1 MNYSKNH
8 KNNLPLKQRFYMF
21 LNQIKGVIYQI
32 VGYIATFGRINSQ
45 NNKKALI
52 IRVDEIGDYILWR
65 KCIDTILKA
74 EKLEDYEVHF
84 AGNQSWQSLF
94 DIEYKETFNKLF
106 WLDKNKFKKSIFYRF
121 TFLRKIAKEHY
132 SIVINPTYSRA
143 IRVDDS
149 IVKAAK
155 ATTNYGH
162 VRNNENYLPY
172 EQSFDN
178 NLYHHLYEVKNKSSF
193 EFTKNK
199 EFTEWFCEKP
209 IQKLKIDFD
218 EAVLPSYKIENIPN
232 KYFIIFPGSRS
243 SARIWST
250 ENFIEVSNYIF
261 EKYQLTALVC
271 GGNGDIV
278 YAEKF
283 KKAYSNPCIDVTGKT
298 SLPELLSI
306 IKNADYLLSVDT
318 GSIHLAASVGCLTL
332 GIFNGSQYG
341 RFSPYPKDIST
352 NIISFYP
359 KVVKEDINKNGI
371 TEKYVL
377 INNTSYN
384 DVSAKELI
392 DYLELN
398 PIKDINI

>member
-32 VGYIATFGRINSQ
+32 VGYIAAFGRINSQ

-65 KCIDTILKA
+65 KCIDPLLNADKLKNF
-74 EKLEDYEVHF
+74 EVHF
-84 AGNQSWQSLF
+84 VGNQSWKSLF
-94 DIEYKETFNKLF
+94 DLEFKETFQKIT
-106 WLDKNKFKKSIFYRF
+106 WLDKTKFKKSMIYRY
-121 TFLRKIAKEHY
+121 TFLRNIAKENY

-143 IRVDDS
+143 KRVDDS

-155 ATTNYGH
+155 ANTNYGH

-172 EQSFDN
+172 ERNFDN
-178 NLYHHLYEVKNKSSF
+178 NLYHHLFEVKSKSSF
-193 EFTKNK
+193 EFNKNK
-199 EFTEWFCEKP
+199 AFAEWFCEKSFNLSD
-209 IQKLKIDFD
+209 INFD
-218 EAVLPSYKIENIPN
+218 ANILPSVKIENLQK
-232 KYFIIFPGSRS
+232 KYFIVFPGSRS

-250 ENFIEVSNYIF
+250 ENFIEVSNYLY

-278 YAEKF
+278 YANNFIINYK
-283 KKAYSNPCIDVTGKT
+283 NPCIDITGKT
-298 SLPELLSI
+298 SLPDLLSI
-306 IKNADYLLSVDT
+306 LNNAACLISVDT

-332 GIFNGSQYG
+332 GVFNGSQYG
-341 RFSPYPKDIST
+341 RFSPYPIEISS

-359 KVVKEDINKNGI
+359 KQVLEDINKNTLSKYELI
-371 TEKYVL
+371 TN
-377 INNTSYN
+377 ISYN
-384 DVSAKELI
+384 DVTSKEAI
-392 DYLELN
+392 DYLASHPLA
-398 PIKDINI
+398 IKAI